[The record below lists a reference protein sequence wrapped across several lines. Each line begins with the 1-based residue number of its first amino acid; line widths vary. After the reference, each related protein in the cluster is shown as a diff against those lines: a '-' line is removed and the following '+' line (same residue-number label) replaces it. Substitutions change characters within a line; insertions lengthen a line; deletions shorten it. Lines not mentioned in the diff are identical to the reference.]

1 MKKTFI
7 IAMCCMA
14 LSFAAC
20 KPEPTPENVD
30 YTEKYV
36 GHYIGDFDLT
46 IATIDNE
53 AITPMTFPVPG
64 ISMILTKGDIDN
76 TITATVTVDNETRQT
91 TGKTSADKIDFDAV
105 DLSIDKP
112 DQGYTVELKL
122 KMEGIKTGDN
132 SLVITGDFKDGHG
145 VIVFGQENQFDEAS
159 GSIKGELVKQ

>member
-7 IAMCCMA
+7 IALCCMA

-64 ISMILTKGDIDN
+64 ISMIFTKGDIDN

-132 SLVITGDFKDGHG
+132 SLEITGDFKDGHG

>member
-7 IAMCCMA
+7 IALCCMA

-46 IATIDNE
+46 IATINNE

-105 DLSIDKP
+105 DLQARPRLYGRIET
-112 DQGYTVELKL
+112 Q
-122 KMEGIKTGDN
+122 
-132 SLVITGDFKDGHG
+132 DGRYQNWRQLFSNHR
-145 VIVFGQENQFDEAS
+145 
-159 GSIKGELVKQ
+159 